1 MAAAHP
7 VMKVL
12 TSAFEFVEAKNGCW
26 NHDEWEAFCKDA
38 HDSGIQLFPENE
50 AALGAILENVRQ
62 LYLATPAAPM
72 PKKCAAPKKAAPR
85 KKKAE

>member
-1 MAAAHP
+1 MAATHP
-7 VMKVL
+7 VTKVL
-12 TSAFEFVEAKNGCW
+12 KSAFEFVEAKNGCW

-50 AALGAILENVRQ
+50 AALGAILESVRQ
-62 LYLATPAAPM
+62 LYLATPAAP
-72 PKKCAAPKKAAPR
+72 APKKAAPR

>member
-12 TSAFEFVEAKNGCW
+12 TSACEFVEAKNGCW
-26 NHDEWEAFCKDA
+26 NHEEWEAFCKDA

-62 LYLATPAAPM
+62 LYLATPAAPV

-85 KKKAE
+85 TKKAE